1 MKLFSVLL
9 ATWGTIA
16 YTCRGDKNMAKKK
29 TLFECQAC
37 GFQSP
42 RWMGKCTGCGEWES
56 MVELSTEQIKFLK
69 ETSTA
74 TSSSSLGSKAKPIT
88 QIGEDNITR
97 FSSGSR
103 ELDLV
108 LGGGIVPGSLTLIGG
123 SPGIGKST
131 LLLKIAGNLAMQS
144 QKVLYV
150 SGEESAGQIKMRANR
165 LEANHDQ
172 LYLLPEINLQSVLA
186 EIAND
191 SYEFIVID
199 SIQTLYSDE
208 TPSAPGSVTQVRTI
222 TFELM
227 RIAKSLHIPIF
238 IIGHITKD
246 GSIAGPRVLEHMV
259 DTVLYFEGDTNSE
272 LRLLRGFKNRFG
284 SANEVGI
291 FEMNKEGLNDA
302 KSMAGK
308 FFNKEKLQSGSA
320 LTVIME
326 GSRPIIIEVQ
336 ALVSE
341 SYGHPK
347 RSSTGF
353 DNNRLTMLLALLEK
367 KLDLPLGTYDVFIN
381 ISGGIKINEP
391 SADLA
396 IIAAILSSYRD
407 RELSTETLFIGEVS
421 LTGEIR
427 EVRGLTQRLK
437 EIQTQGFT
445 KAVIP
450 NKPIEETEIK
460 CFIADEVSKV
470 VEWM

>member
-1 MKLFSVLL
+1 
-9 ATWGTIA
+9 
-16 YTCRGDKNMAKKK
+16 MAKKK

-42 RWMGKCTGCGEWES
+42 RWMGKCTSCNQWDT
-56 MVELSTEQIKFLK
+56 MIELTSEQIKFIQS
-69 ETSTA
+69 TSNTNSTTEQKA
-74 TSSSSLGSKAKPIT
+74 TPIT
-88 QIGEDNITR
+88 QIQEDNVTR
-97 FSSGSR
+97 FSSGSS

-108 LGGGIVPGSLTLIGG
+108 LGGGVVTGSLTLIGG

-131 LLLKIAGNLAMQS
+131 LLLKIAGNLANMDK
-144 QKVLYV
+144 KVLYV
-150 SGEESAGQIKMRANR
+150 SGEESAGQIKLRANR
-165 LEANHDQ
+165 LDANHDN
-172 LYLLPEINLQSVLA
+172 LYLLSEINLSTISS
-186 EIAND
+186 EISSNK
-191 SYEFIVID
+191 YEFIIID
-199 SIQTLYSDE
+199 SIQTLYSED

-227 RIAKSLHIPIF
+227 RIAKSMQIPIF

-259 DTVLYFEGDTNSE
+259 DTVLYFEGDTNSD

-284 SANEVGI
+284 STNEVGI
-291 FEMNKEGLNDA
+291 FEMNASGLYDA
-302 KSMAGK
+302 KSMAGR
-308 FFNKEKLQSGSA
+308 FFDKSKLQSGSA

-407 RELSTETLFIGEVS
+407 RELGARSVFIGEVS

-427 EVRGLTQRLK
+427 EVPMLAQRLK
-437 EIQTQGFT
+437 EIQTQGFE
-445 KAVIP
+445 KAIIP
-450 NKPIEETEIK
+450 NKPIDVTKIK
-460 CFIADEVSKV
+460 CFIADEVSKIV
-470 VEWM
+470 DWM

>member
-1 MKLFSVLL
+1 
-9 ATWGTIA
+9 
-16 YTCRGDKNMAKKK
+16 MAKKK

-42 RWMGKCTGCGEWES
+42 RWIGKCTGCGEWDTL
-56 MVELSTEQIKFLK
+56 VELNTEQIKFLK
-69 ETSTA
+69 ETATA
-74 TSSSSLGSKAKPIT
+74 TPRSHTVKAIPIT
-88 QIGEDNITR
+88 EVAEDNIIR

-131 LLLKIAGNLAMQS
+131 LLLKIAGNLARDLK
-144 QKVLYV
+144 KVLYV
-150 SGEESAGQIKMRANR
+150 SGEESASQIKMRANR
-165 LEANHDQ
+165 LEANHNH
-172 LYLLPEINLQSVLA
+172 LYLLSEINLQSVLQ
-186 EIAND
+186 EIKEIV
-191 SYEFIVID
+191 YGFIVID

-227 RIAKSLHIPIF
+227 RIAKSRNIPIF

-272 LRLLRGFKNRFG
+272 LRILRGFKNRFG
-284 SANEVGI
+284 STNEVGI

-308 FFNKEKLQSGSA
+308 FFNKDKLQSGSA

-341 SYGHPK
+341 AYGHPK

-367 KLDLPLGTYDVFIN
+367 KLDLPLSTYDVFIN

-407 RELSTETLFIGEVS
+407 RELSTETIFIGEVS

-427 EVRGLTQRLK
+427 EVSGLSQRLK
-437 EIQTQGFT
+437 EIQTQGFS
-445 KAVIP
+445 KAIIP
-450 NKPIEETEIK
+450 NKPIEETSIK

>member
-1 MKLFSVLL
+1 M
-9 ATWGTIA
+9 
-16 YTCRGDKNMAKKK
+16 MAKKK

-42 RWMGKCTGCGEWES
+42 RWMGKCTSCNQWDT
-56 MVELSTEQIKFLK
+56 MVELTTEQIKFLN
-69 ETSTA
+69 ETSK
-74 TSSSSLGSKAKPIT
+74 SSNGGSTPSKAKPIT
-88 QIGEDNITR
+88 RIEEDNITR
-97 FSSGSR
+97 FPSGSK

-131 LLLKIAGNLAMQS
+131 LLLKIAGNIAQYGE
-144 QKVLYV
+144 KVLYV
-150 SGEESAGQIKMRANR
+150 SGEESAGQIKLRANR
-165 LEANHDQ
+165 LDSNHEN
-172 LYLLPEINLQSVLA
+172 LYLLPEISLSSVLA
-186 EIAND
+186 EIANE
-191 SYEFIVID
+191 SYRFIVID
-199 SIQTLYSDE
+199 SIQTLYSDD

-227 RIAKSLHIPIF
+227 RIAKSLHIPVF

-259 DTVLYFEGDTNSE
+259 DTVLYFEGDSNSE

-284 SANEVGI
+284 STNEVGI
-291 FEMNKEGLNDA
+291 FEMNKNGLNDA
-302 KSMAGK
+302 KSMAGR

-336 ALVSE
+336 ALVTE
-341 SYGHPK
+341 AYGHPK

-353 DNNRLTMLLALLEK
+353 DNNRLGMLLALLEK

-407 RELSTETLFIGEVS
+407 RELSAQTLFLGEVS

-427 EVRGLTQRLK
+427 EISGLAQRLK
-437 EIQTQGFT
+437 EMETQGFK

-450 NKPIEETEIK
+450 NKPLEESSIK

>member
-1 MKLFSVLL
+1 
-9 ATWGTIA
+9 
-16 YTCRGDKNMAKKK
+16 MAKKK
-29 TLFECQAC
+29 TLYECQAC

-42 RWMGKCTGCGEWES
+42 RWIGKCTGCGEWET
-56 MVELSTEQIKFLK
+56 MIELNSEQIKYLQ
-69 ETSTA
+69 ETKSNNPA
-74 TSSSSLGSKAKPIT
+74 TTKSKAIPIT
-88 QIGEDNITR
+88 EVGEDNIIR

-131 LLLKIAGNLAMQS
+131 LLLKIAGNLARD
-144 QKVLYV
+144 KRRVLYV

-165 LEANHDQ
+165 LEANHSE
-172 LYLLPEINLQSVLA
+172 LYLLSEISLQLVLS
-186 EIAND
+186 EISSK
-191 SYEFIVID
+191 SYQFIVID

-222 TFELM
+222 TFDLM
-227 RIAKSLHIPIF
+227 RVAKSHHIPIF

-259 DTVLYFEGDTNSE
+259 DTVLYFEGDSNSE

-284 SANEVGI
+284 STNEVGI
-291 FEMNKEGLNDA
+291 FEMNRDGLNDA

-308 FFNKEKLQSGSA
+308 FFNKDRLQSGSA

-341 SYGHPK
+341 AYGHPK

-353 DNNRLTMLLALLEK
+353 DNSRLTMLLALLEK
-367 KLDLPLGTYDVFIN
+367 KLDLPLGTYDVFVN

-427 EVRGLTQRLK
+427 EVSGLTQRLK
-437 EIQTQGFT
+437 EIETQGFT
-445 KAVIP
+445 KAIIP
-450 NKPIEETEIK
+450 NKPLESTNIK

>member
-1 MKLFSVLL
+1 
-9 ATWGTIA
+9 
-16 YTCRGDKNMAKKK
+16 MAKKK

-42 RWMGKCTGCGEWES
+42 RWMGKCTGCGEWDT
-56 MVELSTEQIKFLK
+56 MNELSNEQIKFLK
-69 ETSTA
+69 DTASVNPQHSST
-74 TSSSSLGSKAKPIT
+74 KAIPIT
-88 QIGEDNITR
+88 EVGEDNITR

-131 LLLKIAGNLAMQS
+131 LLLKIAGNLARDS
-144 QKVLYV
+144 RKVLYV

-165 LEANHDQ
+165 LEANHNH
-172 LYLLPEINLQSVLA
+172 LYLLSEINLQSVLA
-186 EIAND
+186 EI
-191 SYEFIVID
+191 SKEPYQFIVID

-227 RIAKSLHIPIF
+227 RVAKSQLIPIF

-284 SANEVGI
+284 STNEVGI

-308 FFNKEKLQSGSA
+308 FFNKDKLQSGSA
-320 LTVIME
+320 LAVIME

-381 ISGGIKINEP
+381 VSGGIKINEP

-427 EVRGLTQRLK
+427 EVSGLTQRLK

-445 KAVIP
+445 KAIIP
-450 NKPIEETEIK
+450 NKPLEETSIK
-460 CFIADEVSKV
+460 CFVADEVSKV

>member
-1 MKLFSVLL
+1 
-9 ATWGTIA
+9 
-16 YTCRGDKNMAKKK
+16 MAKKK

-42 RWMGKCTGCGEWES
+42 RWMGKCTSCGEWES
-56 MVELSTEQIKFLK
+56 MVELTTDQIKFLK
-69 ETSTA
+69 ETSASGTKS
-74 TSSSSLGSKAKPIT
+74 TLSKATPIT
-88 QIGEDNITR
+88 EVNEDNITR
-97 FSSGSR
+97 FSSGSK

-131 LLLKIAGNLAMQS
+131 LLLKIAGNLA
-144 QKVLYV
+144 KEEKHVLYV
-150 SGEESAGQIKMRANR
+150 SGEESAGQIKLRANR
-165 LEANHDQ
+165 LNANHEK
-172 LYLLPEINLQSVLA
+172 LYLLSEINLSSVIG
-186 EIAND
+186 EINNRD
-191 SYEFIVID
+191 YDFIVID

-227 RIAKSLHIPIF
+227 RIAKSLQIPIF

-259 DTVLYFEGDTNSE
+259 DTVLYFEGDSNSE

-284 SANEVGI
+284 STNEVGI
-291 FEMNKEGLNDA
+291 FEMNREGLNDA
-302 KSMAGK
+302 KSMAGR

-341 SYGHPK
+341 AYGHPK

-353 DNNRLTMLLALLEK
+353 DNNRLGMLLALLEK

-381 ISGGIKINEP
+381 ISGGIKVSEP

-396 IIAAILSSYRD
+396 VIAAILSSYRD
-407 RELSTETLFIGEVS
+407 RELSAETLFLGEVS

-427 EVRGLTQRLK
+427 EVPRLTQRLK
-437 EIQTQGFT
+437 EIETQGFT
-445 KAVIP
+445 KAVVP
-450 NKPIEETEIK
+450 NKPLEKTSVK
-460 CFIADEVSKV
+460 CFTTNEVSKV
-470 VEWM
+470 VDWM

>member
-1 MKLFSVLL
+1 
-9 ATWGTIA
+9 
-16 YTCRGDKNMAKKK
+16 MAKKK

-42 RWMGKCTGCGEWES
+42 RWMGKCTSCGAWET
-56 MVELSTEQIKFLK
+56 MVELTAEQIKFVS
-69 ETSTA
+69 ENASAA
-74 TSSSSLGSKAKPIT
+74 TSQSTNRAKPIT
-88 QIGEDNITR
+88 EIGEDNITR

-131 LLLKIAGNLAMQS
+131 LLLKIAGNLAQNE
-144 QKVLYV
+144 KRVLYV

-165 LEANHDQ
+165 LDANHQQ
-172 LYLLPEINLQSVLA
+172 LYLLPEINLQTVLN
-186 EIAND
+186 EVANHAYD
-191 SYEFIVID
+191 FIVID

-227 RIAKSLHIPIF
+227 RVAKSMQIPIF

-259 DTVLYFEGDTNSE
+259 DTVLYFEGDSNSE

-284 SANEVGI
+284 STNEVGI

-302 KSMAGK
+302 KSMAGR

-341 SYGHPK
+341 SYGQPR

-427 EVRGLTQRLK
+427 EVNGLTQRLK

-450 NKPIEETEIK
+450 NKPIEETKIK

>member
-1 MKLFSVLL
+1 
-9 ATWGTIA
+9 
-16 YTCRGDKNMAKKK
+16 MAKKK

-42 RWMGKCTGCGEWES
+42 RWMGKCTSCGEWES
-56 MVELSTEQIKFLK
+56 MVELTTDQIKFLK
-69 ETSTA
+69 ESSTA
-74 TSSSSLGSKAKPIT
+74 VHTSKNRAQPIT
-88 QIGEDNITR
+88 DIQEDNITR
-97 FSSGSR
+97 STSGSK

-131 LLLKIAGNLAMQS
+131 LLLKIAGNLANRGT
-144 QKVLYV
+144 KVLYV
-150 SGEESAGQIKMRANR
+150 SGEESAGQIKLRANR
-165 LEANHDQ
+165 LGANHSN
-172 LYLLPEINLQSVLA
+172 LYLLSEINLGSVLS
-186 EIAND
+186 EIHNET
-191 SYEFIVID
+191 YGFIVID
-199 SIQTLYSDE
+199 SIQTLYSEE
-208 TPSAPGSVTQVRTI
+208 TSSAPGSVTQVRTI

-259 DTVLYFEGDTNSE
+259 DTVLYFEGDSNSE

-284 SANEVGI
+284 STNEVGI
-291 FEMNKEGLNDA
+291 FEMNREGLSDA
-302 KSMAGK
+302 KSMAGR

-326 GSRPIIIEVQ
+326 GSRPIIVEIQ

-341 SYGHPK
+341 AYGHPK

-353 DNNRLTMLLALLEK
+353 DNNRLGMLLALLEK

-381 ISGGIKINEP
+381 VSGGIKIQEP

-396 IIAAILSSYRD
+396 IIAAILSSYRE
-407 RELSTETLFIGEVS
+407 RELSAETLFLGEVS

-427 EVRGLTQRLK
+427 EIPGLSNRLK
-437 EIQTQGFT
+437 EIETQGFT

-450 NKPIEETEIK
+450 NKPLEPSSVK
-460 CFIADEVSKV
+460 CFVASEVSKV